1 MQQMKNLGL
10 GKFATEQDIKGNIS
24 RVMDRIECAPDGQ
37 VCLGQLLSVHDF
49 GITNLLFGS
58 NVTQQLDGSNQLE
71 EAISDA
77 IRSLGQVSLLTFFPQ
92 IARLLAHFKLLPFI
106 NRLKGNFLLVYTT
119 IL

>member
-1 MQQMKNLGL
+1 
-10 GKFATEQDIKGNIS
+10 
-24 RVMDRIECAPDGQ
+24 MDRIESAPDGR
-37 VCLGQLLSVHDF
+37 VCLGQLLTVHDF
-49 GITNLLFGS
+49 GITNLLFGGNS
-58 NVTQQLDGSNQLE
+58 ATQQLKDSGQLG
-71 EAISDA
+71 EAISSA